1 MIFRYCGNISVS
13 MQRYFLKVRGV
24 KKFMFRCHTLTHG
37 TDLRR
42 LPQGVE
48 GRRLEAITN
57 IIIAKARKIRGFNN
71 LLTLA
76 NPMLGVSLF
85 ILI

>member
-1 MIFRYCGNISVS
+1 MAPHSGIILLSI
-13 MQRYFLKVRGV
+13 LVRMMWWQCLGEE
-24 KKFMFRCHTLTHG
+24 RA
-37 TDLRR
+37 RE
-42 LPQGVE
+42 GVE

-71 LLTLA
+71 LLALA

-85 ILI
+85 MLI